1 LKRHLLASIVI
12 LLLAVSSTSIQNV
25 QAVGVSDYRMCR
37 DIDTATYQ
45 PLGITQVFMT
55 TDVAAILWVNLT
67 LISEATTAKWEWY
80 RPDGSLYQT
89 LTASVPAPEPGT
101 YWAWYLVY
109 GLIRI
114 EHYEPAEKTGMWSVK
129 FHVDSTLVVTT
140 TFEIVDYN
148 KRINDL
154 TSSLLDLQSKYYALS
169 FNYTALKSDYQTLDE
184 TYDTLMSEFDSVQSD
199 YQTLNVTYNSLVSE
213 LEVLETD
220 YATLNATYN
229 SLISEHDALRSEYDV
244 ALSDLNNARNIMYAT
259 IATTIL
265 FVITTA
271 YLAMKKPKI

>member
-1 LKRHLLASIVI
+1 LKRHLLVLPVAF
-12 LLLAVSSTSIQNV
+12 LLAASSISIQNV
-25 QAVGVSDYRMCR
+25 QAVGVGDYRMCR
-37 DIDTATYQ
+37 DVDMATYQ
-45 PLGITQVFMT
+45 PLGMTQVFMT

-67 LISEATTAKWEWY
+67 LISEAAAAKWEWY

-101 YWAWYLVY
+101 YWVWYIVY
-109 GLIRI
+109 GLIGI
-114 EHYEPAEKTGMWSVK
+114 EGYEPAEKTGVWNVK
-129 FHVDSTLVVTT
+129 FYVDTTLMVTT
-140 TFEIVDYN
+140 IFEIVDYT

-154 TSSLLDLQSKYYALS
+154 TNNLLDLQSKYYGFS
-169 FNYTALKSDYQTLDE
+169 SNYTALKSDYQTLGE
-184 TYDTLMSEFDSVQSD
+184 TYDTLRSEFDSVQSD

-213 LEVLETD
+213 FETLEAD

-229 SLISEHDALRSEYDV
+229 SLTSEHDVLRSEYDV
-244 ALSDLNNARNIMYAT
+244 ALNDLNNTRTIMYAT